1 MCLDQTKQD
10 IEVMRN
16 RFSSLMSTL
25 NGYDKFVSQ
34 VTTERS
40 QKIVD
45 VCKLKNAAESGAN
58 EIQWFI
64 ASADAKLVK
73 NKDQLICDLRRQLQ
87 SAMGEFDQKHAWPY
101 QETRPAPQ
109 SDTVQFSGNCISALQ
124 NAVIDS
130 ENKISRL
137 NELLKTYTKEI
148 EQNLQFSKEHSTA
161 AQKDRELSTLFEQ
174 VETLKT
180 ELETTKNKARETEKE
195 LKQANVSVVEKD
207 ELVSQVRNKL
217 GNFKTDIFRLQSAF
231 EEFCK
236 WKNQIRA
243 NNDKTETWFSVVEH
257 LEIRIK
263 DLVEESEDMTVFKQ
277 RTAYA
282 PKLHEPLTD
291 LSHTK
296 ERTLE
301 MGCGIKNTTKIND
314 EEEIKLQELKDKERF
329 KELQNSE
336 AALHKEVSDLQD
348 KCSQYDEKIAS
359 LSGDIEKV
367 EREKI
372 SAERFS
378 EELKQ
383 KNQELQALIN
393 SLKDRCQKQK
403 EKNEGMQE
411 SHLQETKRQQLEI
424 KQLTD
429 SLEKKESTI
438 QECQNKLAQTMV
450 GHEEV
455 RQKHEKELA
464 QLAFDSKSENKKY
477 IDEICQL
484 KENIEELESI
494 TFQDFR
500 PDTAE
505 KLDDLTVELL
515 ISQEMQRRSQE
526 EKDKLQK
533 ECEELKEQIK
543 HISADNKMSGSKNS
557 LSKTYSDC
565 TSPRVRKISKSS
577 MSISTGNIS
586 PKDQANKLKDL
597 ELLIPDLGFTDVVR
611 KDAPCSSDSD
621 DKLSLFKKGMTST
634 FERENR
640 FSEEISK
647 EPQSD
652 SDSKCKKRFSKCKL
666 SKEPQSGSGSK
677 CKKRFSMYELSD
689 ESQSGSDGKFK
700 KRFSMYE
707 LSDESQSGSSD
718 EPQSGSGSKCKKR
731 FSEYELSDEPQSGSS
746 DESQSGSD
754 SKCKKRFS
762 MYELSDEPQ
771 SGSDSKC
778 KKRFSMY
785 ELSDEPQSGSSDEP
799 QSGSG
804 SKCKKRFSEYELS
817 DEPQS
822 GSSDESQSGS
832 DSKCKK
838 RFSMYE
844 LSDEPQS
851 GSGSKC
857 KKRFSMYELSDEPQ
871 SGSSDEPQSG
881 SSDEPRS
888 GSDSER
894 KKRFSKCKLSK
905 EPQSGSGSKCKK
917 RFSMYELSDEPQSG
931 SGSKCKKR
939 FSMYELSDEPQS
951 GSSDEPQSGSDSER
965 KKGFSE
971 YELSDESQSGSENES
986 DLSIS
991 KEIMDEP
998 WSGSGDELEESFV
1011 AQNYSG
1017 VNNCLEM
1024 PIKWGAP
1031 LKTDTS
1037 PKESK
1042 KENKYSTETATVITD
1057 LSFTKKIEKQGKR
1070 KQPKWKADIEKDI
1083 LKKRKDLSLLTEI
1096 EKGTITNK
1104 RKERQMK
1111 KRYNIQDTTDIVEA
1125 KEKLKQQI
1133 QAKAQR
1139 IRRYEKRSKHF
1150 RHNNVF
1156 KVDPKKFYKEL
1167 GKKQIE
1173 IKELPSLE
1181 KVEEFWSNVWEK
1193 EKNHN
1198 EAA

>member
-1 MCLDQTKQD
+1 MFSRMEMMNSTSNFKKQEDFRQCNETMFLGKTCFPKQLEREDRYCETQVPYYRGIESDPMQERPIYSVGQNEMSRNLQRKWKKETDQLKAENHELRMCLDQTKQD

-689 ESQSGSDGKFK
+689 E
-700 KRFSMYE
+700 
-707 LSDESQSGSSD
+707 
-718 EPQSGSGSKCKKR
+718 
-731 FSEYELSDEPQSGSS
+731 
-746 DESQSGSD
+746 
-754 SKCKKRFS
+754 
-762 MYELSDEPQ
+762 
-771 SGSDSKC
+771 
-778 KKRFSMY
+778 
-785 ELSDEPQSGSSDEP
+785 
-799 QSGSG
+799 
-804 SKCKKRFSEYELS
+804 
-817 DEPQS
+817 
-822 GSSDESQSGS
+822 
-832 DSKCKK
+832 
-838 RFSMYE
+838 
-844 LSDEPQS
+844 
-851 GSGSKC
+851 
-857 KKRFSMYELSDEPQ
+857 
-871 SGSSDEPQSG
+871 
-881 SSDEPRS
+881 
-888 GSDSER
+888 
-894 KKRFSKCKLSK
+894 
-905 EPQSGSGSKCKK
+905 
-917 RFSMYELSDEPQSG
+917 PQSG

-1042 KENKYSTETATVITD
+1042 KENKYSTESKSSSDKSDKLKNKKPMLEVGSCSSD
-1057 LSFTKKIEKQGKR
+1057 VVTKKTGSS
-1070 KQPKWKADIEKDI
+1070 PP
-1083 LKKRKDLSLLTEI
+1083 LKL
-1096 EKGTITNK
+1096 
-1104 RKERQMK
+1104 Q
-1111 KRYNIQDTTDIVEA
+1111 
-1125 KEKLKQQI
+1125 
-1133 QAKAQR
+1133 
-1139 IRRYEKRSKHF
+1139 
-1150 RHNNVF
+1150 
-1156 KVDPKKFYKEL
+1156 L
-1167 GKKQIE
+1167 GKTTLRPVKARPIAQGSNATKVLPPHSGKSILPPISTKPTSPLSRTSTLPPVSGKTTPSHSRRPTSPPLFE
-1173 IKELPSLE
+1173 TPMSPHYKKSTCPSLDRNPKPVLYETKTCHLDGLSNGE
-1181 KVEEFWSNVWEK
+1181 KVYIMLD
-1193 EKNHN
+1193 
-1198 EAA
+1198 